1 MWHQGDPRVEQ
12 SPGWQE
18 LVLCWLAVGAAAAGR
33 APSVLG
39 REPSPEKC
47 VLAASAIPQSQA
59 STAICIK
66 LKPNAKY
73 KSPCHS

>member
-1 MWHQGDPRVEQ
+1 MWHRGDPRVEQ

-18 LVLCWLAVGAAAAGR
+18 LVGAAAAGR